1 MFTVVVIIRR
11 QRRRQTFVIDD
22 VQLIRQHLFVLSKH
36 LLCYLVQQL
45 SSFVRTV
52 QVRRYIRVCT
62 ALDAVPSRRTDVRV
76 RLSAVSRATRSH
88 RFRGRSVR
96 AHAIT
101 GSAARFILS
110 CRCRHPHSTL
120 QPNLFAL
127 VARFAVSYHG
137 FYESFHLLSKLFN
150 RIPRGVVRAL

>member
-36 LLCYLVQQL
+36 LLCYLVHQL

-52 QVRRYIRVCT
+52 QVRRHIRVCT

-76 RLSAVSRATRSH
+76 RLSAVSQLHVRIDSEDDPFGHMLSPGPLLDLYCLVGAVTH
-88 RFRGRSVR
+88 TKRFNRICSLSLLVSRYLTTVSTKV
-96 AHAIT
+96 
-101 GSAARFILS
+101 FIS
-110 CRCRHPHSTL
+110 
-120 QPNLFAL
+120 
-127 VARFAVSYHG
+127 
-137 FYESFHLLSKLFN
+137 LSKLFN